1 MDCAEAHSEKGY
13 DMEESTPEATKK
25 SRIWRPVLL
34 LVVVVAAVILLRF
47 LGIAERLGD
56 LKEWIRGVGSL
67 APLVFVLVYIVA
79 VVAALPGLVLT
90 IAGAAL
96 FGSLIGVILVSIAST
111 AGAGLAFL
119 IARYIARERMVRRF
133 SGNETFRKL
142 DRMTKEHGAVVVAI
156 TRLIPLFPFNLLNY
170 GFGLTGVP
178 FRTYLFWSWLCML
191 PATILYV
198 VGVDAVLSGL
208 SRGEIPWPLIA
219 VAAVAALILIFLV
232 KIARRRLRRKA
243 GEDRSDLP

>member
-1 MDCAEAHSEKGY
+1 
-13 DMEESTPEATKK
+13 MERNSLEATKK
-25 SRIWRPVLL
+25 TGIWRPVLL
-34 LVVVVAAVILLRF
+34 IVLVAAAAILLRF
-47 LGIAERLGD
+47 LGVGERLGD

-79 VVAALPGLVLT
+79 VVAALPGLVFT
-90 IAGAAL
+90 VTGAAL
-96 FGSLIGVILVSIAST
+96 FGSLLGVILVSVAST

-119 IARYIARERMVRRF
+119 IARYIARDTMVRRF

-142 DRMTKEHGAVVVAI
+142 DRMTKEHGAIVVAI

-208 SRGEIPWPLIA
+208 SRGRIPWPLVA
-219 VAAVAALILIFLV
+219 VAAAAAVILVILV
-232 KIARRRLRRKA
+232 KIAGSRLRRKP
-243 GEDRSDLP
+243 RSDRLDLPRDGDAIDKTG

>member
-1 MDCAEAHSEKGY
+1 
-13 DMEESTPEATKK
+13 MEENPSEATKK
-25 SRIWRPVLL
+25 SGIWRPVLL
-34 LVVVVAAVILLRF
+34 IAIVVATLILLRF

-56 LKEWIRGVGSL
+56 LKEWIRGMGSL
-67 APLVFVLVYIVA
+67 APLAFVLMYIIA
-79 VVAALPGLVLT
+79 VVAALPALPFT

-96 FGSLIGVILVSIAST
+96 FGSLAGVILVSIAST
-111 AGAGLAFL
+111 VGAGLAFL
-119 IARYIARERMVRRF
+119 IARYLARERMVRRF

-156 TRLIPLFPFNLLNY
+156 TRLVPIFPFNLLNY
-170 GFGLTGVP
+170 GFGLTGIP

-191 PATILYV
+191 PGTVLYV

-219 VAAVAALILIFLV
+219 VAAAAAVILIFLV
-232 KIARRRLRRKA
+232 NIARRRLRRKP
-243 GEDRSDLP
+243 GESDPGTS

>member
-1 MDCAEAHSEKGY
+1 MEKNL
-13 DMEESTPEATKK
+13 SEATKK
-25 SRIWRPVLL
+25 SGIWRPVLL
-34 LVVVVAAVILLRF
+34 IAVVVAAVILLRF

-56 LKEWIRGVGSL
+56 LREWIRGMGSL
-67 APLVFVLVYIVA
+67 APLAFVLIYIIA
-79 VVAALPGLVLT
+79 VVAALPGLAFT
-90 IAGAAL
+90 ITGAAL
-96 FGSLIGVILVSIAST
+96 FGSLTGVILVSIAST

-119 IARYIARERMVRRF
+119 IARYVARERMVRRF

-156 TRLIPLFPFNLLNY
+156 TRLVPIFPFNLLNY
-170 GFGLTGVP
+170 GFGLTGIP

-191 PATILYV
+191 PGTVLYV

-219 VAAVAALILIFLV
+219 VAAAAAVILIFLV
-232 KIARRRLRRKA
+232 KIARRRLRRKPEE
-243 GEDRSDLP
+243 GRSGLP